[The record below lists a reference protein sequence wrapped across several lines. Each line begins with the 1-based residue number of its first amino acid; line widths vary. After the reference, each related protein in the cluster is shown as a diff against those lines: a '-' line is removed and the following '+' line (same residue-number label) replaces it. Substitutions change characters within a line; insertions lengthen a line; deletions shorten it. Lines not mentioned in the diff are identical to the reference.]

1 MTPFPEQP
9 QGPWAS
15 RGVTRHEKQ
24 MLQFVVDVLDQPGG
38 RELLLTEDGVRAL
51 RRQFG
56 LHDVVFEPADTQ
68 RYKEKLFLAVSLF
81 FSPFP
86 SLFPLALV
94 EMGRMTTMALPIMLA
109 NRYSTPRP
117 SAT

>member
-9 QGPWAS
+9 KGPWAS

-24 MLQFVVDVLDQPGG
+24 MLQFVVDMLDQPGG
-38 RELLLTEDGVRAL
+38 RELLLTEDGMRAL

-68 RYKEKLFLAVSLF
+68 RYTEKLFLAVSLF
-81 FSPFP
+81 PFP
-86 SLFPLALV
+86 
-94 EMGRMTTMALPIMLA
+94 LPVHF
-109 NRYSTPRP
+109 SSP
-117 SAT
+117 SSCSS